1 MIKIQAKIYE
11 IHKSLFLED
20 ISEKSN
26 INANQCDIKKN
37 LSYVIRIIKKNTMSL
52 LSIYNNEPYVKS
64 IMKNILMQIR
74 SST

>member
-37 LSYVIRIIKKNTMSL
+37 LSYVMRIIKKNTMS
-52 LSIYNNEPYVKS
+52 
-64 IMKNILMQIR
+64 
-74 SST
+74 